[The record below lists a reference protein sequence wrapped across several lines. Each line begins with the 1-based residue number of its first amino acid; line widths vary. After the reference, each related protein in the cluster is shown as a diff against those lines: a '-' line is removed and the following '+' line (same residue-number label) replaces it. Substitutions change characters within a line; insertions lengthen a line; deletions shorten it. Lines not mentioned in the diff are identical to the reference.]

1 MTCKEKFSF
10 YKESPVGKYGKK
22 GEKNQ
27 VGTDHNN
34 EYEDNE

>member
-22 GEKNQ
+22 KEKIK
-27 VGTDHNN
+27 
-34 EYEDNE
+34 